1 MKKVFIQ
8 IIEIIKKGTL
18 YIFLQ
23 NYCCKI
29 ILRSFMFYGFAIILY
44 MHLFCTQVHLIFI
57 TRSNISKKK
66 NINNNKNYFSYL
78 ANFFALS
85 SNVRFK
91 MIAKSRNFWR
101 NFAKPRKKEQ
111 FEVHCHMLY
120 VIYYAHSYQA
130 VSSPLRPMSITLA
143 AQLSDAITNAILD
156 IHLTRA

>member
-1 MKKVFIQ
+1 
-8 IIEIIKKGTL
+8 
-18 YIFLQ
+18 
-23 NYCCKI
+23 
-29 ILRSFMFYGFAIILY
+29 

-57 TRSNISKKK
+57 TRSNITKKK
-66 NINNNKNYFSYL
+66 NINNNRNYFSYL

-91 MIAKSRNFWR
+91 MIAKSRNLWR

-130 VSSPLRPMSITLA
+130 VSSPFRPMSITLT
-143 AQLSDAITNAILD
+143 AQLSKRCHHECYPRHTFNARLIRTYDVLSHSSLNAIVTLSVYY
-156 IHLTRA
+156 TR